1 MGPEESQMSLEG
13 LDKFIK
19 MFNDADT
26 PTALGNTLAICS
38 LRHSGHGS
46 YAAFIYCQDQTSYGQ
61 STFPA
66 MVEDDDFWQ
75 GHIKACQWF
84 PLRFGNSPHEALEQ
98 LVKFLLLETPLEHRE
113 LLKWNS
119 MCTSLAFALVQCP
132 ETLRPDLNIERYVAA
147 SFTRNS

>member
-1 MGPEESQMSLEG
+1 MGPEESQMNLEG
-13 LDKFIK
+13 LDKFIQ

-38 LRHSGHGS
+38 LRHGGHGK
-46 YAAFIYCQDQTSYGQ
+46 YAAFIYNQDNTVHYNN
-61 STFPA
+61 TFPA

-75 GHIKACQWF
+75 GHIKACPWF
-84 PLRFGNSPHEALEQ
+84 PLRFGNSPQEALDQ
-98 LVKFLLLETPLEHRE
+98 LVKFLTLETPLEHRE

-119 MCTSLAFALVQCP
+119 VCASLAFTLVECP
-132 ETLRPDLNIERYVAA
+132 EHNRPDLNITRYKTA